1 MVPGD
6 YFEGERE
13 ERVSISY
20 TNREV
25 THQEINMLAQ
35 VIYNEA
41 QGIPDK
47 AHQAAVVWCVL
58 NRLDDGYWG
67 DTVTEV
73 VTYPHQFAYYP
84 DTPIMPEFVLL
95 AQDVVDRWILEKQGF
110 DYVGRVIPQDY
121 LYYWGDGKYNHFTTE
136 WKGNDYWDWS
146 WESPYEGGIT
156 L

>member
-13 ERVSISY
+13 EGVSISY

-95 AQDVVDRWILEKQGF
+95 A
-110 DYVGRVIPQDY
+110 
-121 LYYWGDGKYNHFTTE
+121 
-136 WKGNDYWDWS
+136 
-146 WESPYEGGIT
+146 
-156 L
+156 

>member
-13 ERVSISY
+13 EKLSISY
-20 TNREV
+20 INREI
-25 THQEINMLAQ
+25 TSQEINMLAQ

-41 QGIPDK
+41 RGIPDK

-58 NRLDDGYWG
+58 NRVDEGYWG

-73 VTYPHQFAYYP
+73 VTYPYQFAYYP
-84 DTPIMPEFVLL
+84 DTPIMSEFVLL

-110 DYVGRVIPQDY
+110 DYVGRVIPQNY
-121 LYYWGDGKYNHFTTE
+121 LFYWGDGEYNHFTTE
-136 WKGNDYWDWS
+136 WNGNDYWDWS
-146 WESPYEGGIT
+146 WESPYEEGMT